1 MMDDLRFFDEG
12 NTREPAPAMVS
23 IPVKMLADL
32 LDVKARVNVLLDYI
46 TVEKSVS
53 TINIAVMLGNSELAM
68 QLEEDDR
75 KFWEKLE
82 KKANKAKGEQ
92 NETIETNS

>member
-1 MMDDLRFFDEG
+1 MMDDLRFLDEEK
-12 NTREPAPAMVS
+12 TVEPTPAMVS
-23 IPVKMLADL
+23 IPVKMFADL
-32 LDVKARVNVLLDYI
+32 LETKARVNVLLDLI
-46 TVEKSVS
+46 AVEKSVS

-82 KKANKAKGEQ
+82 KKVNKAKGEQ
-92 NETIETNS
+92 NEDTETNS